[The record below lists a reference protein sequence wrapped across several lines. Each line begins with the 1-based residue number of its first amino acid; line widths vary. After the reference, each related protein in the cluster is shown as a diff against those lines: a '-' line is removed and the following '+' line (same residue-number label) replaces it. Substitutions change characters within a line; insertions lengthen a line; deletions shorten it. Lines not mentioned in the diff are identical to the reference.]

1 MVWITPKTWSTG
13 EALTAS
19 DLNTHLR
26 DNLNA
31 LKAPPTAHY
40 ELNESADYTT
50 TSTTFVNVDGTKLSL
65 SLTTTGGDVLVCFAG
80 FIQSTGSHAVYLDL
94 LLDAARVGGNDGI
107 VGIYNGFVTLPLV
120 YLLTGVSAGAHTI
133 KLQWKVSGG
142 TGTLYAG
149 AGTLNFDMHPQ
160 FWAREV

>member
-1 MVWITPKTWSTG
+1 MTWITPKTWTTG

-19 DLNTHLR
+19 DLNTHVR

-31 LKAPPTAHY
+31 LKSPPTASY
-40 ELNESADYTT
+40 ILNESADYTT
-50 TSTTFVNVDGTKLSL
+50 TSTTFVNVDGTHLSL
-65 SLTTTGGDVLVCFAG
+65 ALTTTGGDVLVCFVALV
-80 FIQSTGSHAVYLDL
+80 QSGASQAVYLDL
-94 LLDAARVGGNDGI
+94 LLDGVRVGGNDGI
-107 VGIYNGFVTLPLV
+107 VGFYNGYMALPLV

-142 TGTLYAG
+142 TGTMYAG
-149 AGTLNFDMHPQ
+149 AGTASFDLHPQ